1 MALVF
6 PGYDNSYDAYNPYSM
21 SRRPSMYGGGSS
33 YAYDQAGYH
42 DLDPMYGRQY
52 NSMHGLHPSMGG
64 VTPMMMGPSAYDD
77 MTVREPYY
85 PDIRRPR
92 SAMSMTRPR
101 RHSAVSAISHIPL
114 PPPMDTYRRAS
125 SIHIKFK
132 RRSSLMAGISLAE
145 AQGYARLSNNDY
157 YTLHDLHADRRHTI
171 FLKIRWAGY
180 NSLTYEIPVE
190 ASYDDRINLQTLA
203 RRISRACVHYLQAN
217 RIPIPWDRVDLHH
230 IEEISYGVWQPMLS
244 SR

>member
-6 PGYDNSYDAYNPYSM
+6 PGYDTGYDAYNPHSL
-21 SRRPSMYGGGSS
+21 SRRPSMYGGSS
-33 YAYDQAGYH
+33 YAYDHGGYH
-42 DLDPMYGRQY
+42 HDGY
-52 NSMHGLHPSMGG
+52 NSMYGAPYSMGA
-64 VTPMMMGPSAYDD
+64 VTPMMGSAYDD
-77 MTVREPYY
+77 MSMRESYY
-85 PDIRRPR
+85 PDIRRPV
-92 SAMSMTRPR
+92 SAMSVRPR
-101 RHSAVSAISHIPL
+101 RHSAVSAMSRVPL
-114 PPPMDTYRRAS
+114 PPPLDAFRRAS

-132 RRSSLMAGISLAE
+132 RRGSLMAGISLAE

-157 YTLHDLHADRRHTI
+157 YSLHDLHADRRHTI

-180 NSLTYEIPVE
+180 NSLTYEIPLE

-230 IEEISYGVWQPMLS
+230 IEEISYGVWQPMLT